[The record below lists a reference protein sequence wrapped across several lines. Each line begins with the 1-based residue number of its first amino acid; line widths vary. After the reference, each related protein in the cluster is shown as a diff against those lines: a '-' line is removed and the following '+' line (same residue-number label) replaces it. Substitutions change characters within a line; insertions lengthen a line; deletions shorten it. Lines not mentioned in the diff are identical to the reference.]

1 MDYHIFLEGGFKL
14 STFNLEALAGAFIT
28 EGLNF
33 IIKLILALI
42 LIIAGKKLIRFILNI
57 FEKSFAKSKIE
68 ASVSGFLLAIVR
80 AGLYTFLVVIIVTSV
95 LGVESSSIVAIIGS
109 VGLSIGLALQGSLS
123 NFAGGVL
130 ILLLKPFKVGDYII
144 AGVNEGTVTAIDIF
158 YTRLLTV
165 DNRLLVM
172 PNGSLSNSSVINVT
186 SEPVRRLDITV
197 TVNNS
202 QDVGKVKSLLFE
214 LINLH
219 EWVLPDKDVSVFVNS
234 FDTNTTTIGIRV
246 WTEKENFW
254 ILKCQLLEQIKD
266 LFNKNDIK

>member
-1 MDYHIFLEGGFKL
+1 MVYGIFLEGGFKL
-14 STFNLEALAGAFIT
+14 STFDLESLAGVFIT
-28 EGLNF
+28 KGLNF
-33 IIKLILALI
+33 IIKLILSLI
-42 LIIAGKKLIRFILNI
+42 LIIIGKKLIQFIINI
-57 FEKSFAKSKIE
+57 LEKSLAKSKAE

-80 AGLYTFLVVIIVTSV
+80 AVLYTLLVVIIVTSI

-144 AGVNEGTVTAIDIF
+144 AGINEGTVTTIDIF

-172 PNGSLSNSSVINVT
+172 PNGSLSNTSVINVT
-186 SEPVRRLDITV
+186 SEPIRRLDIAV

-202 QDVGKVKSLLFE
+202 QDVSKVKSLLFE
-214 LINLH
+214 RINNH
-219 EWVLPDKDVSVFVNS
+219 EWVLPDKELSVFVSS
-234 FDTNTTTIGIRV
+234 FDANTTSIGIRV

-254 ILKCQLLEQIKD
+254 NLKCQLLEQIKD
-266 LFNKNDIK
+266 LFNRHDIK